1 MLKIVMLKIV
11 MNKFDKLRL
20 GFLIAI
26 RDEYALKTKEN
37 DDALIVFR
45 KWLVDK
51 GENHITQ
58 ILDGDNDKN
67 ISEENLRLAKAC
79 IVWRGDRLKK
89 RQEQGFFAKTDAEKK
104 LIAFVINLWEKGEK
118 IMRKGYAGKTLSDE
132 DFQVLNL
139 YRILAETH
147 ILGVPVWEY
156 EINKESVKNNP
167 YRVAGS
173 EISLPNLPNL
183 IDVLNLPSYSD
194 AQPAPSLNLVSN
206 EAHKDLIPL
215 LNTFDR
221 NKLMKIAD
229 EDVRTTL
236 REAPASRLNRT
247 QLNFKNIYKY
257 DNNSEIS
264 SNEKPTC
271 LIVTSAADCFWS
283 RCSSDAEYFKRSYGD
298 KLNFL
303 WINIRLWDFM
313 IQIDNPFANQPEK
326 ELYGSIQ
333 TLEERG
339 RTTKAFYLRQP
350 WLSLSCKLD
359 LPSDICANLFQCPG
373 GEAQVILVDK
383 NDKLIWR
390 TTEEWPD
397 WFNKR
402 PSAPW
407 ITDYVSWADEVEQQI
422 QALLKTNKSKNKQ
435 QTFPALEKEENN
447 VADNYFKAYL
457 LPSRVVSVDTI
468 NKIIQIKGRPVAR
481 FSVMPHQPDTEDECN
496 PMLDIILHY
505 KENGLLFR
513 KKSFTIEELQTDDI
527 LSGWIVREETGPWI
541 CFSVNVTKK
550 VIDKQSK
557 QIRNREA
564 IIHCFGDFL
573 SYDCETGNF
582 EIRIKNLK
590 IKTLGE
596 AFIKDNSE
604 AYNLPYDA
612 QVYLNDFAKKE
623 NSLQIKIN
631 ENSLLRRNGI
641 PCQPKDFQF
650 KDKVRI
656 EFVYEE
662 NNNEYSLRLLRGKN

>member
-1 MLKIVMLKIV
+1 

-26 RDEYALKTKEN
+26 RDEYALKTKKN
-37 DDALIVFR
+37 DDALIAFW

-51 GENHITQ
+51 GEKFITQ
-58 ILDGDNDKN
+58 ILNGDNDKN

-104 LIAFVINLWEKGEK
+104 LIAFVNNLWKNGEK
-118 IMRKGYAGKTLSDE
+118 IMRKGYAGETLSDE

-156 EINKESVKNNP
+156 EINKNSKKFDP
-167 YRVAGS
+167 YRIAGTK
-173 EISLPNLPNL
+173 ISLPKLPPL
-183 IDVLNLPSYSD
+183 HDVLNKKSYTDNLPK
-194 AQPAPSLNLVSN
+194 PSLKLVSK
-206 EAHKDLIPL
+206 EAYKDFSQL
-215 LNTFDR
+215 FD
-221 NKLMKIAD
+221 
-229 EDVRTTL
+229 
-236 REAPASRLNRT
+236 
-247 QLNFKNIYKY
+247 KNITI
-257 DNNSEIS
+257 NNSEIS

-271 LIVTSAADCFWS
+271 LIVTSAADCFWP
-283 RCSSDAEYFKRSYGD
+283 RCSSDAEYFKRSYGNEM
-298 KLNFL
+298 NFL

-313 IQIDNPFANQPEK
+313 IQINNPFANQPEK

-339 RTTKAFYLRQP
+339 RTTKAFYLRHP

-373 GEAQVILVDK
+373 GEAQVILIDK

-397 WFNKR
+397 WFNNR

-407 ITDYVSWADEVEQQI
+407 ITDNVSWADEVEQQI
-422 QALLKTNKSKNKQ
+422 QSLLKTGKNRKIEYA
-435 QTFPALEKEENN
+435 FPAMEKEENN

-457 LPSRVVSVDTI
+457 LPSRVVSIDME

-481 FSVMPHQPDTEDECN
+481 FSVMPHQPDTYDESN
-496 PMLDIILHY
+496 PMLDITLHY
-505 KENGLLFR
+505 KNNGLLFR
-513 KKSFTIEELQTDDI
+513 NEPYNLENLQVGDI
-527 LSGWIVREETGPWI
+527 LNGWIEREETGPWI
-541 CFSVNVTKK
+541 CSSINVTKK

-557 QIRNREA
+557 QIKNNKA
-564 IIHCFGDFL
+564 VIHCFGDFL

-590 IKTLGE
+590 IKTPGE
-596 AFIKDNSE
+596 TFIQENPK
-604 AYNLPYDA
+604 AYDLPYDA
-612 QVYLNDFAKKE
+612 QVYLNNFAKKE
-623 NSLQIKIN
+623 SSLQIRIN

-641 PCQPKDFQF
+641 PCQPKDFHF
-650 KDKVRI
+650 DDKVHV
-656 EFVYEE
+656 EFIYEE
-662 NNNEYSLRLLRGKN
+662 NNDEYSLRLLRGKRKI